1 MHKTLIIATALSA
14 LALPA
19 AAASGETP
27 YALSAV
33 HSDFQA
39 QLEQVAERPG
49 EIGTAARAAADL
61 MAPHNAAQEQL
72 VLPLLGLADAAATGP
87 GIARPDLPGRAAIAA
102 ELSRLYAGDVELVT
116 SLVNLW
122 ATAEEAG
129 EPDTARLVERMI
141 WRDERRRG
149 ALPGGAAG
157 GLGLAG
163 AGVHRR
169 TGHHPV
175 RAGTALWQASGAD
188 DGGRRSA
195 RDRRLIHHCGAGHI
209 APARTEEGRLPQPAF
224 RVPDGRLKRSS
235 RPRQEVL
242 RSSAQIV
249 LIG

>member
-87 GIARPDLPGRAAIAA
+87 GIARPDLPGRAAIAT

-141 WRDERRRG
+141 WHETSDVEVLYPA
-149 ALPGGAAG
+149 ALLVDSALQAQAFTAEPATIRFGPEPLYGK
-157 GLGLAG
+157 
-163 AGVHRR
+163 
-169 TGHHPV
+169 HPV
-175 RAGTALWQASGAD
+175 PMMGVGDPHGTGD
-188 DGGRRSA
+188 
-195 RDRRLIHHCGAGHI
+195 
-209 APARTEEGRLPQPAF
+209 
-224 RVPDGRLKRSS
+224 
-235 RPRQEVL
+235 
-242 RSSAQIV
+242 
-249 LIG
+249 